1 VTFDQAHLVAAQR
14 KIHDIMYRSILV
26 AIAGVVT
33 GSLVPP
39 RGVAAFSPAPTV
51 GRCTRLPV
59 PALYANVYDDWRS
72 DGVVDTMSL
81 DEDNVELVLQELVE
95 SDYGKSMF
103 GVHDMPAAA
112 GITGMVDFVE
122 IAGPEV
128 ILRLSGAFW
137 HRRET
142 VLGRAAMYLN
152 ARIPEIVEVN
162 VEDASELEDFEDV
175 VDEDTGEILGRND
188 KRAPDFNG
196 DRATMEYQ
204 GIDPDM
210 RGPFPSGVGGLRP
223 GGSMI
228 NPT

>member
-1 VTFDQAHLVAAQR
+1 
-14 KIHDIMYRSILV
+14 M
-26 AIAGVVT
+26 
-33 GSLVPP
+33 P
-39 RGVAAFSPAPTV
+39 
-51 GRCTRLPV
+51 
-59 PALYANVYDDWRS
+59 
-72 DGVVDTMSL
+72 L

-95 SDYGKSMF
+95 SDYGQSMF
-103 GVHDMPAAA
+103 GVHDMPAAH
-112 GITGMVDFVE
+112 GITGMIDFVE
-122 IAGPEV
+122 ISGPEV

-162 VEDASELEDFEDV
+162 VADATELEDFEDV
-175 VDEDTGEILGRND
+175 VDEDTGELLGRND

-210 RGPFPSGVGGLRP
+210 RGPFPAGVGGLRP

-228 NPT
+228 NPA

>member
-1 VTFDQAHLVAAQR
+1 MAAQR
-14 KIHDIMYRSILV
+14 KIHDIMYYRSILV
-26 AIAGVVT
+26 AIAGAFT
-33 GSLVPP
+33 GSLVP
-39 RGVAAFSPAPTV
+39 RGAAAFSPAPTTCAV
-51 GRCTRLPV
+51 GRSTGTGTRLLV
-59 PALYANVYDDWRS
+59 PALYANIYDDWRS
-72 DGVVDTMSL
+72 DGVVDTMPL
-81 DEDNVELVLQELVE
+81 DEDNVELVLQELIE

-112 GITGMVDFVE
+112 GITGMLDFVE

-162 VEDASELEDFEDV
+162 VEDTSELEDFEDV

-204 GIDPDM
+204 GIDPDT